1 MGKDKLKLKSIM
13 TRDEAAAYLETIL
26 AGLKQGSLILDSEE
40 RPLILRPSDSI
51 EAELEIKQ
59 KSDKEKVEVKLSWAP
74 NRMQPL
80 TSVAAPA
87 DSPADDAAKKKMS

>member
-1 MGKDKLKLKSIM
+1 MGKDKIKLKNVM
-13 TRDEAAAYLETIL
+13 TRDELASYLEAVL
-26 AGLKQGSLILDSEE
+26 AGLRQGALILDSEE

-59 KSDKEKVEVKLSWAP
+59 KSDKEKLEFKLSWAP
-74 NRMQPL
+74 NRMQFF

-87 DSPADDAAKKKMS
+87 DSPAEDAAKKK

>member
-26 AGLKQGSLILDSEE
+26 VGLRQGSLILDSEE

-80 TSVAAPA
+80 THLMAQA
-87 DSPADDAAKKKMS
+87 DSPADDAAKKK

>member
-1 MGKDKLKLKSIM
+1 MGKDKIKLKNVM
-13 TRDEAAAYLETIL
+13 TRDELASYLEGVL
-26 AGLKQGSLILDSEE
+26 VGLRQGALILDSEE

-59 KSDKEKVEVKLSWAP
+59 KSDKEKLEFKLSWAP

-87 DSPADDAAKKKMS
+87 DSLAEDAAKKK